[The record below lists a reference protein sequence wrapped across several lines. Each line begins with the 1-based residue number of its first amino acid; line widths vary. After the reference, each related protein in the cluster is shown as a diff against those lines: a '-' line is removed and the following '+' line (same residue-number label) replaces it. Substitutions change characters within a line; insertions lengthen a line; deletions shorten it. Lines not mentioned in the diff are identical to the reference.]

1 MKYLAICISGQYRSF
16 DDCYKSIIETFVY
29 SNPNIKVKFFI
40 CFSKENDKHISI
52 PKEIYEHCGKI
63 KIEEDS
69 ILPNLSKQINKFKSS
84 NYILNQDA
92 GAISAYYQLLQIK
105 SSYQLMLEYEKEQ
118 NITFDYV
125 MRLRPDL
132 SYETSFEWELDDE
145 TITILKGADWNGYN
159 DKFAIGPKNLMSK
172 YMNRFDF
179 WISDREENISTHNE
193 TNLKLWLDLNNVK
206 VKRTQIR
213 YNYIRYNDE
222 SNKRIEFL
230 EITSDKVVYKNISN
244 SELDILIK
252 IYDRNDSLF
261 GEIANYVYYSKKMKI
276 PPGVAFFSICDD
288 KAPNK
293 KMVSI
298 EGKDLYIEHKMN

>member
-69 ILPNLSKQINKFKSS
+69 ILPDLSKQINKYKSS
-84 NYILNQDA
+84 NYVLNQEA
-92 GAISAYYQLLQIK
+92 GAISTYYQLLQIK
-105 SSYQLMLEYEKEQ
+105 STYQLMLEYEKEQ
-118 NITFDYV
+118 NMSFDYV

-132 SYETSFEWELDDE
+132 VYKSNFEWDLNNE
-145 TITILKGADWNGYN
+145 TITILNGSDWSGYN
-159 DKFAIGPKNLMSK
+159 DRFAIGPKELMSK

-179 WISDREENISTHNE
+179 WISENGKNITSHNE
-193 TNLKLWLDLNNVK
+193 ANLKLWLDLNNVK
-206 VKRTQIR
+206 IKRTQIK
-213 YNYIRYNDE
+213 YEYIRYNDE

-230 EITSDKVVYKNISN
+230 EITEDKVVYKNISN

-252 IYDRNDSLF
+252 IYDRDDSLF